1 MAKHT
6 TTVCPHGR
14 QIRTC
19 ECPSHLKAV
28 LIQAVCPLDCIE
40 PSEAEPPF
48 DFPDEDHAKSRSE
61 LLEGLKSDWILL
73 NDYLA
78 TSEEI
83 EIFEPLERVLDA
95 LCELA
100 ELRLDGIDP
109 KTRNF
114 VDGRIEEAL
123 RGGYAEQIRS
133 LEFPPLVPLQ

>member
-19 ECPSHLKAV
+19 ECPSPLKAV
-28 LIQAVCPLDCIE
+28 VIQGVCPLDCIE
-40 PSEAEPPF
+40 RPESEPSLGLPVEER
-48 DFPDEDHAKSRSE
+48 AKSRSE

-78 TSEEI
+78 TSEDT
-83 EIFEPLERVLDA
+83 EIFEPLEQVLDT

-100 ELRLDGIDP
+100 GIRLDSIDP
-109 KTRNF
+109 QTRKA

-133 LEFPPLVPLQ
+133 LEFPPLTPLQ